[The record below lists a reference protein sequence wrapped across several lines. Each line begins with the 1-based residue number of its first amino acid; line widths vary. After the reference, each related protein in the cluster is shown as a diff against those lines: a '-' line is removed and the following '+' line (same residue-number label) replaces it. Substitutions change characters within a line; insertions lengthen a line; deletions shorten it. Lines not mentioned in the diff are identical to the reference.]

1 MSVKSYNQYV
11 MLSDSLERD
20 LMREALSCGETLSLA
35 DIAKS
40 IGSGLKKVLIGF
52 AQFADDT
59 SNVLARSR
67 VYGVS
72 LSNSQR

>member
-11 MLSDSLERD
+11 ILSDSLERE
-20 LMREALSCGETLSLA
+20 LMRDALSCGETVSLVA
-35 DIAKS
+35 IAKS

-72 LSNSQR
+72 LSSPQR